1 MSSEPSKVQK
11 TVGWTIW
18 ALAAAIS
25 VAWFVEAFAVGRGFI
40 SRYLA
45 PFGIVGNL
53 VGAFMIWKLR
63 ADPSSDASGASRT
76 GRESTL
82 EEP

>member
-1 MSSEPSKVQK
+1 VQK
-11 TVGWTIW
+11 TAGWTIW
-18 ALAAAIS
+18 ALAAAVS
-25 VAWFVEAFAVGRGFI
+25 VAWFVEAFTVGRGFI
-40 SRYLA
+40 SKYLA

-63 ADPSSDASGASRT
+63 SDPSSDSSDASPD

>member
-1 MSSEPSKVQK
+1 VSTEPSPLQK
-11 TVGWTIW
+11 RVGWTIW

-25 VAWFVEAFAVGRGFI
+25 VAWFVEAFVVGRGFI

-53 VGAFMIWKLR
+53 VGAFMIRKLR
-63 ADPSSDASGASRT
+63 PDPSPNSSGEAGT
-76 GRESTL
+76 GRAST
-82 EEP
+82 

>member
-1 MSSEPSKVQK
+1 MTTKPSPVQK
-11 TVGWTIW
+11 TIGWTIW
-18 ALAAAIS
+18 ALAAAVS
-25 VAWFVEAFAVGRGFI
+25 VAWFVEAFTVGRGFI

-63 ADPSSDASGASRT
+63 GMNER
-76 GRESTL
+76 
-82 EEP
+82 

>member
-1 MSSEPSKVQK
+1 VTTKPSPVHK
-11 TVGWTIW
+11 TLGWTIW
-18 ALAAAIS
+18 AMAAAVS
-25 VAWFVEAFAVGRGFI
+25 VAWFVEAFTVGRGFI

-63 ADPSSDASGASRT
+63 EDPSSGADRT

>member
-1 MSSEPSKVQK
+1 VSTKHSPVRK

-53 VGAFMIWKLR
+53 VGAFMIWNLR
-63 ADPSSDASGASRT
+63 GDPSSDSSGTART

-82 EEP
+82 ED